1 MQRDDMLVTF
11 ADVSDFTV
19 PWYLYDFSLQ
29 DCKSLNNTGQKKSRD
44 PCQAGTAEKSLLP
57 YQA

>member
-1 MQRDDMLVTF
+1 MLVTF